1 MKSVLVHE
9 IGGPDSLTLADVP
22 IPTPGGTDVLVKVAV
37 TGVNFIDVYF
47 RTGQY
52 KAPLPA
58 VIGSEAAGVVHAV
71 GAEVRDFAPGD
82 RVAYAMVRGSYA
94 EYARVPATQ
103 LLRLPDGVP
112 LDVAAAVLLQGLTA
126 HYLTRSVY
134 ALKAGDTCLV
144 HAAAGGTGLLL
155 VQMARQRGAR
165 VFGTTSTPAKA
176 DIVRTAGA
184 DDVFVHGEHDF
195 AAEARRLTDGRGVDV
210 VYDGVG
216 KATFDRSLD
225 SLRVRGMMVL
235 FGASSG
241 AVPAFE
247 PAMLNA
253 KGSLFLTRPGLAH
266 YIATREELV
275 WRAGELFALVES
287 GALAVRIDRT
297 FALAQA
303 ADAHRALESR
313 ATVGKLLLTV

>member
-9 IGGPDSLTLADVP
+9 IGGPDRLTLEEVP
-22 IPTPGGTDVLVKVAV
+22 IPTPGPTDVLVKVV
-37 TGVNFIDVYF
+37 VSGVNFIDVYF

-82 RVAYAMVRGSYA
+82 RVAYAMARGSYA
-94 EYARVPATQ
+94 EYACVPAAQ
-103 LLRLPDGVP
+103 LVPVPDGVP

-134 ALKAGDTCLV
+134 ALKPGDTCLV

-176 DIVRTAGA
+176 DIARTAGA
-184 DDVFVHGEHDF
+184 DDVFVHGERDF

-216 KATFDRSLD
+216 RATFDRSLD

-247 PAMLNA
+247 PATLNA

-266 YIATREELV
+266 YIATRDELV

-287 GALAVRIDRT
+287 GALSVRIDRT

-313 ATVGKLLLTV
+313 ATAGKLLLTI